1 MPRFYYKAA
10 TASGDVLEGE
20 MDSASQEG
28 VIRQLQAQ
36 GHIPIRAEAMDAKRV
51 SSTTSIWSQIF
62 RRAPGASEVQLFTTE
77 LATLLQAG
85 LELDKA
91 LEMLES
97 LAAPG
102 PFREMIADL
111 YQQVRGGAD
120 LSAGLAS
127 WGRLF
132 TPFYINLIRAGEAS
146 GTLASVLGTLAQFL
160 ENARVM
166 RDGLSAALI
175 YPVILLVSSLFA
187 LSIILGVV
195 VPEIS
200 LMFDDAGQR
209 LPWYT
214 RMVVAL
220 GDIMERYWWVI
231 LALLVMAVLGLR
243 HTASTASGRLRLD
256 GLLLDIPLFGT
267 LIRKLEA
274 ARFSRSLGIMLSN
287 GVPLLE
293 AISISKDIASN
304 QIVATSLS
312 RVAASVHQG
321 EGLASPLQREAVL
334 PELALKLIHVGE
346 ESSQLEG
353 MLLKVAEIYEHEVE
367 TGIKRIIAILGPL
380 LILVLAA
387 MIAGIMISVIMPILN
402 INDLAF

>member
-20 MDSASQEG
+20 MDGANQDA

-36 GHIPIRAEAMDAKRV
+36 GHIPIRAEAMGSRRV
-51 SSTTSIWSQIF
+51 PSTTSIWTQIF
-62 RRAPGASEVQLFTTE
+62 RRAPGAAEVQLFTTE

-97 LAAPG
+97 LATPG
-102 PFREMIADL
+102 TFREMIADL

-120 LSAGLAS
+120 LSAALAS

-132 TPFYINLIRAGEAS
+132 SPFYINLIRAGEAS

-160 ENARVM
+160 ESARVL

-200 LMFDDAGQR
+200 LMFDDAGQQ

-220 GDIMERYWWVI
+220 GDIMERYWWVL
-231 LALLVMAVLGLR
+231 LALSAMAVMGLR
-243 HTASTASGRLRLD
+243 HTASTPSGRERLD
-256 GLLLDIPLFGT
+256 GLLLDIPLFGS

-274 ARFSRSLGIMLSN
+274 ARFARSLGLMLSN

-304 QIVATSLS
+304 RIVATSLS

-346 ESSQLEG
+346 ESSQMEG
-353 MLLKVAEIYEHEVE
+353 MLLKVADIYEHEVE

-402 INDLAF
+402 INELAF